1 MNEIIHAA
9 TVTATEKNSIT
20 LLLSSGACDGCALH
34 SVCGPAAQQ
43 KRTINIKMPDA
54 ETFAVGQTVDVVLS
68 QAQALNAAFWG
79 YIAPLILMLTVL
91 FAALAFSNET
101 LAAALSLAVL
111 PFYYCILW
119 LCRDKLKKTLQIKIR

>member
-1 MNEIIHAA
+1 MSEIIHAA

-43 KRTINIKMPDA
+43 GRTINIKTPDA

-68 QAQALNAAFWG
+68 QTQALNAAFWG

-91 FAALAFSNET
+91 FAALAFSSET
-101 LAAALSLAVL
+101 LAAALALAVL